1 VMLAALTVTMSPWWI
16 RNFVVTGH
24 FVPTTL
30 QVGASLYDGLN
41 PRATG
46 ASDMRFTDARVAQPP
61 APEQPPAR
69 RDAEYVRDRR
79 FQAAAVRW
87 AREHP
92 GRVFQLAGIK
102 FVRMWNIWPNEKS
115 FSGWRLRLIVAG
127 GYVPV
132 MILAAIGV
140 WWFVR
145 RGWPY
150 AMCLLPALYFTGLHV
165 VFVSSI
171 RYRQP
176 AMLTLIVLAA
186 GAAVAIRQQR
196 IGKRVT
202 FQPLGGGTDL

>member
-1 VMLAALTVTMSPWWI
+1 MLAALALTMTPWWI
-16 RNFVVTGH
+16 RNVAVVGQ

-46 ASDMRFTDARVAQPP
+46 ASNMWFSDVRAVPPP
-61 APEQPPAR
+61 APHETASGWN
-69 RDAEYVRDRR
+69 AEFERDRQFR
-79 FQAAAVRW
+79 RAAVAW
-87 AREHP
+87 AGKHP
-92 GRVFQLAGIK
+92 GRVLQLAGTK
-102 FVRMWNIWPNEKS
+102 FVRMWNIWPNEQS
-115 FSGWRLRLIVAG
+115 FSSWPMRLIVAA

-132 MILAAIGV
+132 TVFAAVGV

-145 RGWPY
+145 RDWSF
-150 AMCLLPALYFTGLHV
+150 AVCLLPAVYFTALHV

-186 GAAVAIRQQR
+186 GAAVALWHTR
-196 IGKRVT
+196 IS
-202 FQPLGGGTDL
+202 GGRPRPNMDVGSKK